1 MRMSSLMSAMR
12 SFHLSASLVSASTLA
27 ERSASARLRQAICSS
42 ALPWLQ
48 SVARAGVARTAAAQA
63 TAKQMKKPKRVRMLE
78 ALLPKVC
85 LTRAHEKRM
94 LLLAWELDE
103 RRFECS
109 RHRETSPQYHA
120 YVQDYKGNHHG
131 RSS

>member
-78 ALLPKVC
+78 ALLPKSASPGRV
-85 LTRAHEKRM
+85 RM

-109 RHRETSPQYHA
+109 RHRETSPHYHA
-120 YVQDYKGNHHG
+120 YVQDYK
-131 RSS
+131 